1 MENKINRIQ
10 KLLIDCDNY
19 RQSIKSAKEEIVEL
33 QENLREYLK
42 MNNLKEVVI
51 GDYIVSLK
59 EEKAKFLIQP
69 RSDNHTPNNTPVA
82 NKTTNILEYQNQ
94 NKKNKNKPKLFQ

>member
-19 RQSIKSAKEEIVEL
+19 RQSLKSAKEEIVEI
-33 QENLREYLK
+33 QESLREYLK
-42 MNNLKEVVI
+42 INNLKEVVI

-59 EEKAKFLIQP
+59 EEKAKFLIQQKG
-69 RSDNHTPNNTPVA
+69 DNHTPNNTPVA